1 MAALKSNTKT
11 TETISVLYID
21 ESSPIPDKGRL
32 VLMEKGNISVEACK
46 SEKAAFRILSKK
58 KFDAIVAGCMTSGCN
73 GTSFI
78 SRLRESGDETPIII
92 FTPDGHEDNA
102 IGMLNSGADYYIRR
116 DGDPETLYSGLSE
129 RITRLVT
136 KRKKKSI
143 IRSFFYSNNDV
154 MFVKDENL
162 RYIIANNAAL
172 NFFGVSQD
180 ELGNITDRELLGDKN
195 AKTCHEA
202 EKMALKTGQPVFTE
216 GNIGERYLRC
226 MKFPLEI
233 SPGRTGIGAIVSDI
247 TEKKQAEEELRRV
260 EDLNSHIL
268 EAIPDILVR
277 CDRDGTFIDI
287 RVPDENILYL
297 PKKELL
303 KKTATD
309 VFPGG
314 LGTLMVNTI
323 RSALDQ
329 NTIQKIEYPLSVGG
343 KEHYYESRIIPY
355 LKDEAIILARDI
367 TERKESEDKLKRKNE
382 EFLNAEEKL
391 KQHLKELEDIQK
403 KLKDNEEYTKN
414 VLDSIPVGIA
424 VFTLKPEIS
433 FVYHNQNFLK
443 YHRIPEKALESIDT
457 FWKSAY
463 EDPVFREKIK
473 EKILTELETG
483 DPERMQWYEVPVTRS
498 GGETTYISMRNIP
511 LDKKGQVISMVW
523 DVTEQKKAND
533 KNKLH
538 LERLKWLLDL
548 YRISGGSEENLML
561 HALENSRSMT
571 ESKYG
576 FIGVLTADESEM
588 IVYQWSRDVMKRCEV
603 QATQKH
609 LPIKSA
615 GIWAECVRKRA
626 PVIVNE
632 YSQDNPGKR
641 GLPKGHVEISRIL
654 AVPIFDSGKITAIII
669 VANKETEYLDDDTDA
684 LTTLGNLMWE
694 ILKTRRAEDELIREK
709 ELFSQTFESLQD
721 AAFVLDA
728 NPVTI
733 RKANKAASRLFEYSI
748 KEMKGK
754 KPDLLHV
761 DDDSVEQ
768 FNRQIHPYITE
779 HTEVP
784 RFEFRMKR
792 KDGTVFPA
800 EHSISSLYDSGG
812 NQKGWV
818 HIVRDITSEKEA
830 EMREK
835 ASLRQIEENMEQLA
849 TLNDQIRNPLAVI
862 LGLADLKCPE
872 SAKEIT
878 DQVKEIDKM
887 VKMLDEGWVR
897 SEKIWAFLKT
907 HYGLGKMD

>member
-21 ESSPIPDKGRL
+21 ESSPIPDTGRL
-32 VLMEKGNISVEACK
+32 VLMEKGDISVEACK

-58 KFDAIVAGCMTSGCN
+58 KFDAIVSGCMTSGCN

-78 SRLRESGDETPIII
+78 SRLRESGDETPVII
-92 FTPDGHEDNA
+92 FTPEGHEDNVIA
-102 IGMLNSGADYYIRR
+102 MLNSGADYYIQR

-162 RYIIANNAAL
+162 RYIIANDAAL
-172 NFFGVSQD
+172 DFFGVGRD
-180 ELGNITDRELLGDKN
+180 ELDEITDLNLMDK
-195 AKTCHEA
+195 KTAEICHKA
-202 EKMALKTGQPVFTE
+202 EKKALDTGQPVFTE
-216 GNIGERYLRC
+216 ENIGDRYLRC
-226 MKFPLEI
+226 MKFPMEI
-233 SPGRTGIGAIVSDI
+233 SPGKTGIGAIVSDI
-247 TEKKQAEEELRRV
+247 TEKRQ
-260 EDLNSHIL
+260 
-268 EAIPDILVR
+268 
-277 CDRDGTFIDI
+277 
-287 RVPDENILYL
+287 
-297 PKKELL
+297 
-303 KKTATD
+303 
-309 VFPGG
+309 
-314 LGTLMVNTI
+314 
-323 RSALDQ
+323 
-329 NTIQKIEYPLSVGG
+329 
-343 KEHYYESRIIPY
+343 
-355 LKDEAIILARDI
+355 
-367 TERKESEDKLKRKNE
+367 
-382 EFLNAEEKL
+382 AEEKL
-391 KQHLKELEDIQK
+391 KQHLTELEDTQR
-403 KLKDNEEYTKN
+403 KLNDNEEYIKN

-424 VFTLKPEIS
+424 VFTFKPEIS
-433 FVYHNQNFLK
+433 FVYYNQNFLK

-463 EDPVFREKIK
+463 EDPVFREEIK

-498 GGETTYISMRNIP
+498 DGETTYINMRNIP
-511 LDKKGQVISMVW
+511 IDKKGQIISMVW
-523 DVTEQKKAND
+523 DVTDQKKAND
-533 KNKLH
+533 KNRLH

-548 YRISGGSEENLML
+548 YQISGGPEDNLML

-603 QATQKH
+603 QVTQKH

-709 ELFSQTFESLQD
+709 ELFSQTFESLRD

-728 NPVTI
+728 NPVAI

-748 KEMKGK
+748 TEMKGK

-779 HTEVP
+779 HKEVP
-784 RFEFRMKR
+784 RFEFMMKR

-812 NQKGWV
+812 DQKGWV

-849 TLNDQIRNPLAVI
+849 TLNDQNRNPLAVI

-878 DQVKEIDKM
+878 DQVNEIDGM
-887 VKMLDEGWVR
+887 IKMLDEGWVR

>member
-1 MAALKSNTKT
+1 
-11 TETISVLYID
+11 
-21 ESSPIPDKGRL
+21 
-32 VLMEKGNISVEACK
+32 
-46 SEKAAFRILSKK
+46 
-58 KFDAIVAGCMTSGCN
+58 
-73 GTSFI
+73 
-78 SRLRESGDETPIII
+78 
-92 FTPDGHEDNA
+92 
-102 IGMLNSGADYYIRR
+102 
-116 DGDPETLYSGLSE
+116 
-129 RITRLVT
+129 
-136 KRKKKSI
+136 
-143 IRSFFYSNNDV
+143 

-162 RYIIANNAAL
+162 RYIIANDAAL
-172 NFFGVSQD
+172 DFFGVGRD
-180 ELGNITDRELLGDKN
+180 ELDEITDLNLMDK
-195 AKTCHEA
+195 KTAEICHKA
-202 EKMALKTGQPVFTE
+202 EKKALDTGQPVFTE
-216 GNIGERYLRC
+216 ENIGDRYLRC
-226 MKFPLEI
+226 MKFPMEI
-233 SPGRTGIGAIVSDI
+233 SPGKTGIGAIVSDI
-247 TEKKQAEEELRRV
+247 TEKRQ
-260 EDLNSHIL
+260 
-268 EAIPDILVR
+268 
-277 CDRDGTFIDI
+277 
-287 RVPDENILYL
+287 
-297 PKKELL
+297 
-303 KKTATD
+303 
-309 VFPGG
+309 
-314 LGTLMVNTI
+314 
-323 RSALDQ
+323 
-329 NTIQKIEYPLSVGG
+329 
-343 KEHYYESRIIPY
+343 
-355 LKDEAIILARDI
+355 
-367 TERKESEDKLKRKNE
+367 
-382 EFLNAEEKL
+382 AEEKL
-391 KQHLKELEDIQK
+391 RQHLKELEDAQR
-403 KLKDNEEYTKN
+403 KLKENEEYIKN

-424 VFTLKPEIS
+424 VFNLKPEIS

-463 EDPVFREKIK
+463 EDPVFREEIK

-498 GGETTYISMRNIP
+498 DGETTYINMRNIP
-511 LDKKGQVISMVW
+511 IDKKGQIISMVW
-523 DVTEQKKAND
+523 DVTDQKKAND
-533 KNKLH
+533 KNRLH

-548 YRISGGSEENLML
+548 YQISGGPEDNLML

-603 QATQKH
+603 QVTQKH

-709 ELFSQTFESLQD
+709 ELFSQTFESLRD

-728 NPVTI
+728 NPVAI

-748 KEMKGK
+748 TEMKGK

-779 HTEVP
+779 HKEVP
-784 RFEFRMKR
+784 RFEFMMKR

-812 NQKGWV
+812 DQKGWV

-878 DQVKEIDKM
+878 DQVNEIDGM
-887 VKMLDEGWVR
+887 IKMLDEGWVR

>member
-1 MAALKSNTKT
+1 MAALKKNTKT

-21 ESSPIPDKGRL
+21 ESSPIPEKGRL
-32 VLMEKGNISVEACK
+32 VLKEKGSISVEACE
-46 SEKAAFRILSKK
+46 SEKDALRILSKK
-58 KFDAIVAGCMTSGCN
+58 KFDAIVAGCITSGCN

-78 SRLRESGDETPIII
+78 SRLRESGDETPVII
-92 FTPDGHEDNA
+92 FTPKGHEDNV
-102 IGMLNSGADYYIRR
+102 ISTLNSGADYYIQR
-116 DGDPETLYSGLSE
+116 DGDPETLYAGLSE
-129 RITRLVT
+129 KINQLVI

-143 IRSFFYSNNDV
+143 IRSFFYSNSDV

-162 RYIIANNAAL
+162 RYLIANNAAL
-172 NFFGVSQD
+172 DFFGVGRD
-180 ELGNITDRELLGDKN
+180 ELSNRTDRDLLGEKN
-195 AKTCHEA
+195 AETCHMA
-202 EKMALKTGQPVFTE
+202 EKKALKTGRPVFTE
-216 GNIGERYLRC
+216 ENIGNRYLRC

-247 TEKKQAEEELRRV
+247 TEKRQ
-260 EDLNSHIL
+260 I
-268 EAIPDILVR
+268 
-277 CDRDGTFIDI
+277 
-287 RVPDENILYL
+287 
-297 PKKELL
+297 
-303 KKTATD
+303 
-309 VFPGG
+309 
-314 LGTLMVNTI
+314 
-323 RSALDQ
+323 
-329 NTIQKIEYPLSVGG
+329 
-343 KEHYYESRIIPY
+343 
-355 LKDEAIILARDI
+355 
-367 TERKESEDKLKRKNE
+367 
-382 EFLNAEEKL
+382 EEKL
-391 KQHLKELEDIQK
+391 KQHLKKLEDTQK
-403 KLKDNEEYTKN
+403 KLKDNEEYIKN
-414 VLDSIPVGIA
+414 VLDGIPVGIA
-424 VFTLKPEIS
+424 VLTLKPEIG
-433 FVYHNQNFLK
+433 FVYYNQNFLK
-443 YHRIPEKALESIDT
+443 YHRISEKALENIDA
-457 FWKSAY
+457 FWENAY
-463 EDPVFREKIK
+463 EDPVFREEIK
-473 EKILTELETG
+473 KKVLTEIETG
-483 DPERMQWYEVPVTRS
+483 GPERMQWYEVPVTRS
-498 GGETTYISMRNIP
+498 GGETTYINMRNIP
-511 LDKKGQVISMVW
+511 LDKKGQIISMVW
-523 DVTEQKKAND
+523 DVTEQKKVND
-533 KNKLH
+533 KNRLH

-588 IVYQWSRDVMKRCEV
+588 IVYQWSKDVMKRCEV

-669 VANKETEYLDDDTDA
+669 VANKETQYCEDDTDA

-709 ELFSQTFESLQD
+709 ELFSQTFESLRD

-728 NPVTI
+728 HPLSI
-733 RKANKAASRLFEYSI
+733 RKANKAASKLFEYSI
-748 KEMKGK
+748 KEMTGK

-761 DDDSVEQ
+761 DGDSVEQ
-768 FNRQIHPYITE
+768 FTRQIHSYLTG
-779 HTEVP
+779 HTEMP

-897 SEKIWAFLKT
+897 SEKIWAYLKT
-907 HYGLGKMD
+907 HYGLGKID

>member
-1 MAALKSNTKT
+1 MATLKDDNKT

-21 ESSPIPDKGRL
+21 ESSPLPETGRL
-32 VLMEKGNISVEACK
+32 VLKEKGNISVEACK

-58 KFDAIVAGCMTSGCN
+58 RFDAIVAGYITSGCN

-78 SRLRESGDETPIII
+78 SRIRKGGDETPVII
-92 FTPDGHEDNA
+92 FTPKGNEDIV
-102 IGMLNSGADYYIRR
+102 IGMLNSGADYYIQR
-116 DGDPETLYSGLSE
+116 DGDPETLYTGLSE
-129 RITRLVT
+129 KITQLVI

-162 RYIIANNAAL
+162 RYIIANDAAL
-172 NFFGVSQD
+172 DFFGVSRD
-180 ELGNITDRELLGDKN
+180 ELDNIADHDLMDK
-195 AKTCHEA
+195 KTAEICYKA
-202 EKMALKTGQPVFTE
+202 EKKALTTGQPVSTE
-216 GNIGERYLRC
+216 ENIGDRHLRC

-247 TEKKQAEEELRRV
+247 TEKRQ
-260 EDLNSHIL
+260 
-268 EAIPDILVR
+268 
-277 CDRDGTFIDI
+277 
-287 RVPDENILYL
+287 
-297 PKKELL
+297 
-303 KKTATD
+303 
-309 VFPGG
+309 
-314 LGTLMVNTI
+314 
-323 RSALDQ
+323 
-329 NTIQKIEYPLSVGG
+329 
-343 KEHYYESRIIPY
+343 
-355 LKDEAIILARDI
+355 
-367 TERKESEDKLKRKNE
+367 
-382 EFLNAEEKL
+382 AEEKL
-391 KQHLKELEDIQK
+391 RQHLKELEDAQR
-403 KLKDNEEYTKN
+403 KLKENEEYTKN

-424 VFTLKPEIS
+424 VFNLKPEIS

-457 FWKSAY
+457 FWESAY
-463 EDPVFREKIK
+463 EDPVFRDKIK
-473 EKILTELETG
+473 EKILTELETD

-498 GGETTYISMRNIP
+498 GGDTTYINIRNIP
-511 LDKKGQVISMVW
+511 LDKKGLIISMVW
-523 DVTEQKKAND
+523 DVTKQKKAND
-533 KNKLH
+533 KNMLH
-538 LERLKWLLDL
+538 LERLRWLLDL
-548 YRISGGSEENLML
+548 YRISGGPEDNLMF

-615 GIWAECVRKRA
+615 GIWAECVRKRS

-632 YSQDNPGKR
+632 YSQDNTGKR
-641 GLPKGHVEISRIL
+641 GLPKGHVKISRIL

-709 ELFSQTFESLQD
+709 ELFSQTFESLRD

-728 NPVTI
+728 HPVAI
-733 RKANKAASRLFEYSI
+733 RKANKAASRLFEYGI

-754 KPDLLHV
+754 KPELLHV
-761 DDDSVEQ
+761 NGDSAEQ
-768 FNRQIHPYITE
+768 FYKRIHPYITG

-792 KDGTVFPA
+792 KNGTIFPA
-800 EHSISSLYDSGG
+800 EHSISLLYDSGG

-830 EMREK
+830 EKREK

-872 SAKEIT
+872 SAKEIS
-878 DQVKEIDKM
+878 DQVREIDKM

-897 SEKIWAFLKT
+897 SEKIWAYLKT
-907 HYGLGKMD
+907 HYGLGKIE